1 MKKNPLTLLS
11 IPKATAGDI
20 IKAFRKNF
28 EISQDAIAWACGIS
42 QANLSAI
49 ENNRRE
55 IGPKVAVKLAAFLGV
70 SPTILLYPNG
80 YQNLLEYKEVLQKKK
95 KVS

>member
-1 MKKNPLTLLS
+1 MKKNPLELFS
-11 IPKATAGDI
+11 IPNTTAGDI

-28 EISQDAIAWACGIS
+28 EIIQDDLAWACDLS
-42 QANLSAI
+42 QANLSAM

-55 IGPKVAVKLAAFLGV
+55 IGPKVAVKLAAFLGI

-80 YQNLLEYKEVLQKKK
+80 YQNLIEYKEVLAKKK